1 MIEVGV
7 FRLHDKAVIPSYG
20 TSLSAC
26 FDLGFYPSASDPIVK
41 GYSENNIPLENI
53 VMDDSVI
60 INPGD
65 RLLIPTGLVF
75 KIFQKGRSVETF
87 ADITAK
93 IRDLR
98 QFSIRLH
105 ARSGMALK
113 RGLVLANAE
122 GVVDADYQQQV
133 YVLLHNISKI
143 TQQIKVGERI
153 AQGEVV
159 ANEDTHLFEINEYPS
174 QHSERDGGFG
184 STGTH

>member
-7 FRLHDKAVIPSYG
+7 FKLHEKAAIPSYG

-41 GYSENNIPLENI
+41 GYNEYNVPVEH
-53 VMDDSVI
+53 I
-60 INPGD
+60 IADNSIIMYPGD

-75 KIFQKGRSVETF
+75 KIFQKRHSVETF
-87 ADITAK
+87 SDITAK

-122 GVVDADYQQQV
+122 GVVDVDYQQQV
-133 YVLLHNISKI
+133 YILLHNISKI
-143 TQQIKVGERI
+143 TQQIKIGERI

-159 ANEDTHLFEINEYPS
+159 ANEDINLFEIEEYPS